1 VKAQRIAGLTALVAG
16 LLLVLITVG
25 TAMSGPIGA
34 LGNGPSTSWRAGPG
48 MMGGGQIG
56 PGMMGSGQMGA
67 GMMGGG
73 QLGVGMMG
81 GGQMGAGM
89 MGGGQLGVGMMGGG
103 QMGAGMMGGGA
114 SGPAAT
120 AVPGATE
127 VRVQTAN
134 FSFTPNEIRL
144 PKGAD
149 LNLTLANPAGTGV
162 VHDLTV
168 PALGIHLVANAGE
181 TRTAGL
187 RGLAAGRYDAYCSVP
202 GHADLGMRA
211 TVVVE

>member
-1 VKAQRIAGLTALVAG
+1 MNAQRIAGLTALVAG

-34 LGNGPSTSWRAGPG
+34 FGNGPSTSW
-48 MMGGGQIG
+48 QVG
-56 PGMMGSGQMGA
+56 PGMMGSGQLGAGMMGSGHMGA
-67 GMMGGG
+67 GMMGF
-73 QLGVGMMG
+73 
-81 GGQMGAGM
+81 
-89 MGGGQLGVGMMGGG
+89 
-103 QMGAGMMGGGA
+103 GA

-127 VRVQTAN
+127 VRVQAAN
-134 FSFTPNEIRL
+134 FGFAPNEIRL